1 MKTVNLCIDKVPRHA
16 YDGLHRYGA
25 EELGLVR
32 TFLRL
37 GRRYGEGQRRRFRAR
52 DGRTQDPTDA

>member
-1 MKTVNLCIDKVPRHA
+1 
-16 YDGLHRYGA
+16 
-25 EELGLVR
+25 VR